1 FLVSMPLCQ
10 ADDRRAVSS
19 FVARSMGCLPL
30 RLRCATLGAPIS
42 SRLLGCADSS
52 LPVARLATSMHHS
65 NDKDEIGFDGVQNS
79 VRKDTGETATNIV
92 IENPPTLRS
101 F

>member
-1 FLVSMPLCQ
+1 
-10 ADDRRAVSS
+10 
-19 FVARSMGCLPL
+19 
-30 RLRCATLGAPIS
+30 
-42 SRLLGCADSS
+42 
-52 LPVARLATSMHHS
+52 MHHS